1 MKSDLRRSRAPLK
14 QPFYVEW
21 LLLGTAAW
29 ATLSSLVL
37 SLRCGCPLVK
47 SDIKRSRAPLRQL
60 LYVEWI
66 LLGMAT
72 LATLSFTLLFPN
84 QKIAWVEMGLIAILA
99 AMGFRLPQRRLPKFA
114 YTVVELG
121 ILLLLTLNRGQVSAM
136 TPLIPLLGMVVVIR
150 SCQMLQGW
158 RRMVVVAGVFA
169 LHGVTVLSRVEV
181 PIPPL
186 LAQGF
191 RTAPTDWQMTAVK
204 TNLVIF
210 FGLVMMFVLL
220 LVNALLSV
228 YRSQQDLAIA
238 HEQLRAYAAK
248 VENQATLQERNRI
261 AREIHDSLGHSLT
274 AQTILLENALLF
286 LPPEAARAKDYL
298 ITATESAYQAL
309 RDVSK
314 SVSTLRTNSLQDAP
328 LNQTIPTLV
337 KDICQPAH
345 IVPDY
350 RIDLPDSLP
359 EDISLALF
367 RIVQEALTNTVK
379 HSQARLVQVRLLAK
393 SSRLHLQVLDNG
405 KGFDPSKN
413 TSGFGLRGMH
423 ERATNL
429 GGSCQ
434 VWSAPGAGCRISV
447 MLPLPQSLVYPA

>member
-1 MKSDLRRSRAPLK
+1 
-14 QPFYVEW
+14 
-21 LLLGTAAW
+21 
-29 ATLSSLVL
+29 
-37 SLRCGCPLVK
+37 
-47 SDIKRSRAPLRQL
+47 
-60 LYVEWI
+60 
-66 LLGMAT
+66 
-72 LATLSFTLLFPN
+72 
-84 QKIAWVEMGLIAILA
+84 
-99 AMGFRLPQRRLPKFA
+99 
-114 YTVVELG
+114 
-121 ILLLLTLNRGQVSAM
+121 
-136 TPLIPLLGMVVVIR
+136 MVVVIR

-158 RRMVVVAGVFA
+158 WRVGVVAMVFT
-169 LHGVTVLSRVEV
+169 LHGVTVFSRVKI

-191 RTAPTDWQMTAVK
+191 KTTVPTDWQMAAIRA
-204 TNLVIF
+204 NLLIF
-210 FGLVMMFVLL
+210 FGLGLVFVLL

-286 LPPEAARAKDYL
+286 LPPQAERAKDYL
-298 ITATESAYQAL
+298 TTATESAYQAL

-328 LNQTIPTLV
+328 LSQTIPALV

-350 RIDLPDSLP
+350 RIDLPESLP
-359 EDISLALF
+359 EEIGLALF
-367 RIVQEALTNTVK
+367 RIVQEALTNAVK
-379 HSQARLVQVRLLAK
+379 HSQAQLVQVRLLAK
-393 SSRLHLQVLDNG
+393 SRRLHLQVLDNG

-423 ERATNL
+423 ERATTL
-429 GGSCQ
+429 GGTCQ
-434 VWSAPGAGCRISV
+434 IWSAPGAGCRISV
-447 MLPLPQSLVYPA
+447 MLPLPQSLVHQA

>member
-1 MKSDLRRSRAPLK
+1 MLH
-14 QPFYVEW
+14 
-21 LLLGTAAW
+21 
-29 ATLSSLVL
+29 
-37 SLRCGCPLVK
+37 CGVSLVK
-47 SDIKRSRAPLRQL
+47 SDVRRSHAPLKQL
-60 LYVEWI
+60 LYVEWV

-72 LATLSFTLLFPN
+72 LATLSSMLFPS
-84 QKIAWVEMGLIAILA
+84 QSIAWVEISLIAGLTMMGLH
-99 AMGFRLPQRRLPKFA
+99 LPQRQLPKLG

-121 ILLLLTLNRGQVSAM
+121 ILLLLSVQTGRASVM
-136 TPLIPLLGMVVVIR
+136 TPLLPLLGIVVVIR

-158 RRMVVVAGVFA
+158 WRVVVVAVVFA
-169 LHGVTVLSRVEV
+169 LHGVTVFSRVKI

-191 RTAPTDWQMTAVK
+191 KTTTPTDWQMMAIRA
-204 TNLVIF
+204 NLIIF
-210 FGLVMMFVLL
+210 FGLGLVFVLL

-238 HEQLRAYAAK
+238 HAQLRAYAVK

-286 LPPEAARAKDYL
+286 LPPQAHRARDYL
-298 ITATESAYQAL
+298 TTATESAYRAL

-314 SVSTLRTNSLQDAP
+314 SVSALRTDPLQDAP
-328 LNQTIPTLV
+328 LNQAIPTLI
-337 KDICQPAH
+337 KEICQPAN

-350 RIDLPDSLP
+350 QVELPDALP
-359 EDISLALF
+359 EDVCLALF

-379 HSQARLVQVRLLAK
+379 HSQAQLVQVRLLTK
-393 SSRLHLQVLDNG
+393 SHRLHLQVLDNG

-413 TSGFGLRGMH
+413 TTGFGLRGMR
-423 ERATNL
+423 ERATAL
-429 GGSCQ
+429 EGTCQ
-434 VWSAPGAGCRISV
+434 IWSAPGAGCRISV
-447 MLPLPQSLVYPA
+447 ILPLPTALVHLA